1 MHQQIA
7 ANAYHAVAANDADG
21 IRLALK
27 DSYYMQEQVEGVDLE
42 AFATID
48 RACSLALRT
57 INGAPNRNRGAAAID
72 MDEALRVLAHM
83 TRA

>member
-27 DSYYMQEQVEGVDLE
+27 DSYYMQEQVEGANLE

-48 RACSLALRT
+48 RACWLALRT
-57 INGAPNRNRGAAAID
+57 INGALGRNRDAVAID
-72 MDEALRVLAHM
+72 IEAALSALARV
-83 TRA
+83 TRS

>member
-27 DSYYMQEQVEGVDLE
+27 DSYYMQEQVEGANLE

-57 INGAPNRNRGAAAID
+57 INGFGRNRGAVAID
-72 MDEALRVLAHM
+72 MDEALRVLARM
-83 TRA
+83 TRG